1 LFLSSVET
9 LPDVERNPHRFGAE
23 IGFFSNLHCWSQK
36 LKTHPHVHGVV
47 PAGGLLLDHTRRVR
61 SRENCFFLKGVL
73 REVFRGKF
81 VGALKPTEA
90 RRNPCC

>member
-1 LFLSSVET
+1 VET

-23 IGFFSNLHCWSQK
+23 IGFFSNPHCWSQK
-36 LKTHPHVHGVV
+36 LETHPHVHGVV